1 MATDF
6 FELQDDARRNTGR
19 LILLFVLAVIA
30 ICVSLYALAV
40 VVFGYQGQDSYTGDP
55 QFELLWWN
63 PELLA
68 QVSFATLLVV
78 GGGTLYKLAQ
88 LRAGGSFVAES
99 LGGRLVHANSSDPL
113 ERKLLNVVEEMAIAS
128 GTASPP
134 VYLLEQESGINAFAA
149 GFTVDDAV
157 VGVTRG
163 CVEQLPRDELQG
175 VIAHEFS
182 HILNGDMRLNLR
194 LMGVLHGIL
203 LLGIIG
209 YFLLRSSLFAGG
221 GRGRSGRDNS
231 GTALVVVGGG
241 LMLIGFVGTLFGN
254 LIKASVSRQREFLAD
269 ASSVQFTRNPGGIA
283 GALKRIGRATE
294 GSEIQ
299 SPAAPEASHM
309 FFGRATSGFNALFS
323 THPPLAERITRLD
336 PSWSGSLAAEA
347 TAASAE
353 GAESPLAAGFAGAA
367 EAGATGV
374 EHIGQPSLQH
384 LEHAKTIL
392 AGIPASLRDA
402 AHDVYGARAL
412 VYALLIHPDAE
423 VRTVQLGELARH
435 ADPGVYSETQQLLS
449 QVDALDP
456 ALRLPLVDTTL
467 PALRELSPAQYEA
480 FCRNLRVL
488 VEADER
494 LDLFEW
500 TLQRLLVQHLRP
512 TFAPAAPLRVRYRSL
527 RPLENACRVLL
538 SALAHAGRGSPE
550 QTQRSFALGAQRLQ
564 LPPQGLLA
572 PEDAGL
578 IQIDRSLDR
587 IAAAAPKL
595 KRAIVHAAADCI
607 QADGKV
613 TPIEAELM
621 RGTADSLGCPMP
633 PLLPGQA
640 LVASA

>member
-19 LILLFVLAVIA
+19 LIALFVLAVIA
-30 ICVSLYALAV
+30 ICFSLYGLAV
-40 VVFGYQGQDSYTGDP
+40 IVFGYEGRDPYTGDP
-55 QFELLWWN
+55 HFQLLWWN
-63 PELLA
+63 PELLV

-99 LGGRLVHANSSDPL
+99 LGGRLVHANSSDPV

-128 GTASPP
+128 GTATPP
-134 VYLLEQESGINAFAA
+134 VYLLEEESGINAFAA
-149 GFTVDDAV
+149 GFTIDDAV
-157 VGVTRG
+157 IGVTRG
-163 CVEQLPRDELQG
+163 AVEQLPRDELQG

-209 YFLLRSSLFAGG
+209 YFLLRSSMFAGG
-221 GRGRSGRDNS
+221 GRRSGRDNS

-283 GALKRIGRATE
+283 GALKRIGGAAE
-294 GSEIQ
+294 GSEVQ
-299 SPAAPEASHM
+299 NPAAPEASHM

-323 THPPLAERITRLD
+323 THPPLAERIERLD
-336 PSWSGSLAAEA
+336 PSWSGSLVAEA
-347 TAASAE
+347 TAEGGQSHLAS
-353 GAESPLAAGFAGAA
+353 GFAGAA
-367 EAGATGV
+367 EAGPTGI

-384 LEHAKTIL
+384 LEYANTIL
-392 AGIPASLRDA
+392 TAIPESLRDA
-402 AHDVYGARAL
+402 AHDAYGARAL
-412 VYALLIHPDAE
+412 VYALLLQPDAE
-423 VRTVQLGELARH
+423 IRSAQLDALARH
-435 ADPGVYSETQQLLS
+435 ADPGVFRETQQLLS
-449 QVDALDP
+449 RVDALDP
-456 ALRLPLVDTTL
+456 VLRLPLVDTSL
-467 PALRELSPAQYEA
+467 PALRELSPTQYEA
-480 FCRNLRVL
+480 FCRNLQAL
-488 VEADER
+488 VEADAR

-512 TFAPAAPLRVRYRSL
+512 AFAPSPPQRVRYRSL

-550 QTQRSFALGAQRLQ
+550 EMQRAFALGAQRLQ
-564 LPPQGLLA
+564 LPPQGLLP

-578 IQIDRSLDR
+578 AQIDRSLDR

-595 KRAIVHAAADCI
+595 KRAIVYAAADCI
-607 QADGKV
+607 QADERITSV
-613 TPIEAELM
+613 EADLM
-621 RGTADSLGCPMP
+621 RAIADSLGCPMP
-633 PLLPGQA
+633 PLLPGQS